1 MRHQNS
7 WKATSKLKGFKPLKV
22 LSFAERTVWSILSRY
37 IRPCETRVR
46 SLHLTNSFMYR
57 TETIAT
63 AYEGAGWAF
72 PSETTLRTPGVR
84 VHNQGFEIIHC
95 MHFPSTLVPSQLLES
110 SLKPNWI
117 PPADIM
123 ANEWSFVKRS
133 DAPWQSEW
141 NEAFN
146 SFHCSIFCWDPAY
159 I

>member
-1 MRHQNS
+1 MFKFRGAAPELVEGNFQ
-7 WKATSKLKGFKPLKV
+7 AQGLQTLEGPKLCRANRVVYPFQ
-22 LSFAERTVWSILSRY
+22 

-63 AYEGAGWAF
+63 AYEEAGWAF

-146 SFHCSIFCWDPAY
+146 SFHCSIFC
-159 I
+159 